1 MCAHACTCMELRG
14 RLQVLMVCHL
24 SPGCS
29 RLIWEHC
36 PHHASSLAG
45 HEDYF
50 FLFLLKRFFS
60 FIFFLCIWAFL
71 PLTCLYRMCVPGAWG
86 GQTRASDSLE
96 PELRTVGAVMQVL
109 GTEVVSFARAARA
122 LTESHL
128 SALYPYNFI
137 SCYCLF
143 GMVRLFSRLLGQLSI
158 CVNFNR
164 ENASNIL

>member
-60 FIFFLCIWAFL
+60 FIFILCIWAFL
-71 PLTCLYRMCVPGAWG
+71 PLTCLYRMCVPGVWG
-86 GQTRASDSLE
+86 GQTRAS
-96 PELRTVGAVMQVL
+96 TVMQML
-109 GTEVVSFARAARA
+109 GTEAVSFARAARA

-128 SALYPYNFI
+128 SALYLYNFI
-137 SCYCLF
+137 SCYCL